1 MSLFTVRYRNLLE
14 QFVPS
19 LRTIPVRFL
28 LMSRTRTPS
37 ELTFTVPAVVP
48 ASSVT

>member
-1 MSLFTVRYRNLLE
+1 MRLFTVRCRNLLE

-19 LRTIPVRFL
+19 LRTIPVSFL
-28 LMSRTRTPS
+28 FISRTCTPS
-37 ELTFTVPAVVP
+37 ELTCTAPAVVP